1 MEKKKR
7 NKRKLNKAIF
17 STFMSLL
24 ILFVVLGNPY
34 TAKAEKVWNYTEL
47 STIEND
53 GIGTFLYPGDVIK
66 VREDGYLEVRY
77 YIDDGQHS
85 DYDLLLGGGFV
96 PFKAAWGSATAY
108 EDTDDYLL
116 YKNDFTFPIKPD
128 TGDEDFYIYEVY
140 EIGIAYTA
148 RNLKDGGQAENCIL
162 PRVKAY
168 PAYRTA
174 FHDGSGNVIDGDAKN
189 YVYEAARDSENA
201 IAIYYFAF
209 EDDQA
214 PLLEADSELGELIGW
229 SDSEDYLIE
238 SESEDSN
245 FFALDGNYAFSSTP
259 GAVSGTYDLYPVYE
273 YYETVLEVSAEDF
286 SEGQNPSDYLQ
297 IETNRPQTSEMRNYK
312 INYILLNDDGTTENV
327 EGEPA
332 KPGHYKVVVSLDKTG
347 ETIVNSDGFL
357 ESRACSSATA
367 SAEFNIISGAV
378 LSTKPSANTLTYNGT
393 SQELISKGVASGGE
407 VLYSLSKDGE
417 YTTAVP
423 TAKDAGKYTVWY
435 MVKGLDGR
443 ADISPASID
452 VTIAPYIA
460 SLGWPY
466 TEFEYDGTSHCPPAI
481 VTNLFDGDHC
491 VVIVSGAQTAAG
503 KYTAT
508 AVSLTNTNYALPAAN
523 TIEFSIVSNDEE
535 NTKENIDNNG
545 QAEIQ
550 QVKLKGSVNVS
561 MAGFYYGG
569 KQTSPVITSST
580 NDVKGAKVSYK
591 RAGSADSTY
600 TPSVPTEV
608 GSYIVKV
615 TLPANDKYNACSAT
629 GEFTISY
636 LPTPANAYTIKGT
649 KGDDG
654 WYKSDVV
661 ITPAT
666 GYQISYG
673 DRNHFSNNDIKIEKN
688 VNQVFVYI
696 RDAATYEQTDVITI
710 NGFKIDSQSPKVE
723 DMTSGEVYFADE
735 NGSLTCIVKDENL
748 SHVVIN
754 GNKVDLTDLGDGRKS
769 FKISVGAKKETV
781 SFTAFDLAGNKT
793 DFEVIC
799 APSWKKDGVIK
810 EGEIYLE
817 AGEKFTIPEGKWVVD
832 GDNTVYVGGSVFYAA
847 KEGLYTFKKQ

>member
-1 MEKKKR
+1 MKKFQKEL
-7 NKRKLNKAIF
+7 RKNTKEIISVL
-17 STFMSLL
+17 LCLVL
-24 ILFVVLGNPY
+24 ILGTLTFPSKVTAADSPASNVYVFDSVLP
-34 TAKAEKVWNYTEL
+34 
-47 STIEND
+47 SFS
-53 GIGTFLYPGDVIK
+53 GTYVFPGDVFSPTTFVDSGTNVTYSGAFNIK
-66 VREDGYLEVRY
+66 YKTRVPLVVGYTDYTDGDSLK
-77 YIDDGQHS
+77 
-85 DYDLLLGGGFV
+85 YD
-96 PFKAAWGSATAY
+96 
-108 EDTDDYLL
+108 
-116 YKNDFTFPIKPD
+116 DFTLPLKID
-128 TGDEDFYIYEVY
+128 SSLEYNSYIYTMY
-140 EIGIAYTA
+140 
-148 RNLKDGGQAENCIL
+148 
-162 PRVKAY
+162 
-168 PAYRTA
+168 
-174 FHDGSGNVIDGDAKN
+174 
-189 YVYEAARDSENA
+189 
-201 IAIYYFAF
+201 
-209 EDDQA
+209 
-214 PLLEADSELGELIGW
+214 AD
-229 SDSEDYLIE
+229 
-238 SESEDSN
+238 N
-245 FFALDGNYAFSSTP
+245 HST
-259 GAVSGTYDLYPVYE
+259 
-273 YYETVLEVSAEDF
+273 
-286 SEGQNPSDYLQ
+286 
-297 IETNRPQTSEMRNYK
+297 
-312 INYILLNDDGTTENV
+312 DDGTTPSTFYWELDFEAFPGFQIIYHDADKNPVNKWGSHFYFLDINGGGEVGVSANMSSDFELEKAYDDTLGEQIGWSVSPDYIDSTESSGVLFIPAEEGVALLYDDNLFSECMENTQDGVLNLYPVFNLVPSTLSVKAEDYEEGGELSLSIDTNRKDEYTLSYEKKNADGTFTALSAAPKTAGDYRVTV
-327 EGEPA
+327 EFPESETYFVA
-332 KPGHYKVVVSLDKTG
+332 DDFEETG
-347 ETIVNSDGFL
+347 MKISERGY
-357 ESRACSSATA
+357 TA
-367 SAEFNIISGAV
+367 ISQNAEFSIISNASV
-378 LSTKPSANTLTYNGT
+378 TTKPVAYSPTYNGT

-466 TEFEYDGTSHCPPAI
+466 TEFEYDGRSHCPPAI

-491 VVIVSGAQTAAG
+491 VVNVSGAQTAAG

-535 NTKENIDNNG
+535 NTKENKDNNG

-550 QVKLKGSVNVS
+550 QVKLKGSVSVS

-569 KQTSPVITSST
+569 KQTTPVITSNT

-636 LPTPANAYTIKGT
+636 LPTPTNAYTIKGN
-649 KGDDG
+649 KGEEG
-654 WYKSDVV
+654 WYTSDVV
-661 ITPAT
+661 ITPGV

-673 DRNHFSNNDIKIEKN
+673 DRNHFSNNGIKIEKN

-696 RDAATYEQTDVITI
+696 RDASTYEQTDVITI

-754 GNKVDLTDLGDGRKS
+754 GKKVDLTDLGDGRKS

-847 KEGLYTFKKQ
+847 KEGLYSFKKQ

>member
-85 DYDLLLGGGFV
+85 DYDLILGGGFV

-116 YKNDFTFPIKPD
+116 YKNDFTFPTKPD

-327 EGEPA
+327 EDEPA

-378 LSTKPSANTLTYNGT
+378 LSTKPSANTLTYNGS
-393 SQELISKGVASGGE
+393 SQALVSEGSATGGT
-407 VLYSLSKDGE
+407 VCYSLSKDGDF
-417 YTTAVP
+417 TPAVP
-423 TAKDAGKYTVWY
+423 SAKDAGKYTVWY
-435 MVKGLDGR
+435 MVRGEGGR
-443 ADISPASID
+443 SDISPASVD
-452 VTIAPYIA
+452 VTISPKTVGL
-460 SLGWPY
+460 SWSG
-466 TEFEYDGTSHCPPAI
+466 TEYEYDGSSHCPSATATGLCTGDSCD
-481 VTNLFDGDHC
+481 VT
-491 VVIVSGAQTAAG
+491 VSGTQTDAG
-503 KYTAT
+503 TYTAT
-508 AVSLTNTNYALPAAN
+508 ATALSNSNYVLPSAK
-523 TIEFSIVSNDEE
+523 TIEFTITQKSEE
-535 NTKENIDNNG
+535 EKAEEEEEEVEETVKE
-545 QAEIQ
+545 
-550 QVKLKGSVNVS
+550 KGSVSVS

-569 KQTSPVITSST
+569 AQTSPVITSTT
-580 NDVKGAKVSYK
+580 NDVKGAKVTYK
-591 RAGSADSTY
+591 PAGSADSAY
-600 TPSVPTEV
+600 TPTVPKEV
-608 GSYIVKV
+608 GRYIVKV

-629 GEFTISY
+629 AEFSINY
-636 LPTPANAYTIKGT
+636 LPTPDNAYSIKGS
-649 KGDDG
+649 KGEGG
-654 WYKSDVV
+654 WYTSDVT
-661 ITPAT
+661 ITPGA

-673 DRNHFSNNDIKIEKN
+673 DRNHYSNNGVKIERN

-696 RDAATYEQTDVITI
+696 RNESTFEETDVITI
-710 NGFKIDSQSPKVE
+710 GGFKIDSKSPKVE
-723 DMTSGEVYFADE
+723 DMESGEVYFADE
-735 NGSLTCIVKDENL
+735 SGNVICIVSDENL
-748 SHVVIN
+748 SHVVI
-754 GNKVDLTDLGDGRKS
+754 GENKVKLTDLGDGRKS
-769 FKISVGAKKETV
+769 FAIPAGAKKETV
-781 SFTAFDLAGNKT
+781 SFTAYDLAGNKT
-793 DFEVIC
+793 EFNVIT
-799 APSWKKDGVIK
+799 APSWKRNGVIS
-810 EGEIYLE
+810 EGELFLE

-832 GDNTVYVGGSVFYAA
+832 GDSTVYMGGSVFYAS
-847 KEGLYTFKKQ
+847 KEGMYAFKKQ

>member
-1 MEKKKR
+1 MKKFYR
-7 NKRKLNKAIF
+7 ELNKYIKEIISVA
-17 STFMSLL
+17 LCLVL
-24 ILFVVLGNPY
+24 ILGTLSFPAKVTAAGNPSS
-34 TAKAEKVWNYTEL
+34 KVYVFDSDTP
-47 STIEND
+47 SFSDAYI
-53 GIGTFLYPGDVIK
+53 FAGDVFSPK
-66 VREDGYLEVRY
+66 
-77 YIDDGQHS
+77 S
-85 DYDLLLGGGFV
+85 FV
-96 PFKAAWGSATAY
+96 DPGTNETVNTA
-108 EDTDDYLL
+108 
-116 YKNDFTFPIKPD
+116 F
-128 TGDEDFYIYEVY
+128 
-140 EIGIAYTA
+140 EI
-148 RNLKDGGQAENCIL
+148 
-162 PRVKAY
+162 
-168 PAYRTA
+168 AYRTRVPLVA
-174 FHDGSGNVIDGDAKN
+174 TYTSMDGFK
-189 YVYEAARDSENA
+189 
-201 IAIYYFAF
+201 
-209 EDDQA
+209 
-214 PLLEADSELGELIGW
+214 
-229 SDSEDYLIE
+229 SEDYTVPLKIDPTGE
-238 SESEDSN
+238 YGSYIYYVYNGGLLTDDDLPVNTNCWALN
-245 FFALDGNYAFSSTP
+245 FDAFPGFQVLYHDADGNVLNNWGSHCFYLDLNGGGELGVSANMSMDFELEKAYDDVL
-259 GAVSGTYDLYPVYE
+259 GEQIGWAVSSDYIDSTESSGVLYISAEEGPALLYEDNLFSACMSNTQNGILNLYPVFDLASS
-273 YYETVLEVSAEDF
+273 TLSVSAEDF
-286 SEGQNPSDYLQ
+286 EEGGELSLSVD
-297 IETNRPQTSEMRNYK
+297 TNRKDEYTVSYEKKNTDGIFSAISAAPTTPGDYRVTVSFPATETK
-312 INYILLNDDGTTENV
+312 LL
-327 EGEPA
+327 EGEYGMEIKERGYTA
-332 KPGHYKVVVSLDKTG
+332 IS
-347 ETIVNSDGFL
+347 ESD
-357 ESRACSSATA
+357 
-367 SAEFNIISGAV
+367 EFSIIS
-378 LSTKPSANTLTYNGT
+378 STSITTKPVAFSPTYNGT

-423 TAKDAGKYTVWY
+423 IAKDAGKYTVWY

-452 VTIAPYIA
+452 VTIAPKTVGL
-460 SLGWPY
+460 SWLG
-466 TEFEYDGTSHCPPAI
+466 TEYEYDGASHCPSAA
-481 VTNLFDGDHC
+481 VTGLCEGDSC
-491 VVIVSGAQTAAG
+491 DVTVTGAQTEAG

-508 AVSLTNTNYALPAAN
+508 AVSLTNSNYALPKAN
-523 TIEFSIVSNDEE
+523 TIEFTIVGKSEE
-535 NTKENIDNNG
+535 NKEENIEP
-545 QAEIQ
+545 EIEEKDPAKSEGK
-550 QVKLKGSVNVS
+550 VSVS

-629 GEFTISY
+629 GDFTISY
-636 LPTPANAYTIKGT
+636 LPTPANAYTIKGN
-649 KGDDG
+649 KGEEG
-654 WYKSDVV
+654 WYTSDVV
-661 ITPAT
+661 ITPGV

-673 DRNHFSNNDIKIEKN
+673 DRNHFSNNGIKIEKN

-696 RDAATYEQTDVITI
+696 RDASTYEQTDVITI

-723 DMTSGEVYFADE
+723 DMTSGEVYFGDE
-735 NGSLTCIVKDENL
+735 TGNLSIIVSDENL

>member
-1 MEKKKR
+1 MKKFYR
-7 NKRKLNKAIF
+7 ELNKYIKEIISVA
-17 STFMSLL
+17 LCLVL
-24 ILFVVLGNPY
+24 ILGTLSFPAKVTAAGNPSS
-34 TAKAEKVWNYTEL
+34 KVYVFDSDTP
-47 STIEND
+47 SFSDTYI
-53 GIGTFLYPGDVIK
+53 FAGDVFSPK
-66 VREDGYLEVRY
+66 
-77 YIDDGQHS
+77 S
-85 DYDLLLGGGFV
+85 FV
-96 PFKAAWGSATAY
+96 DSGTNETVDTAFK
-108 EDTDDYLL
+108 
-116 YKNDFTFPIKPD
+116 I
-128 TGDEDFYIYEVY
+128 
-140 EIGIAYTA
+140 
-148 RNLKDGGQAENCIL
+148 
-162 PRVKAY
+162 
-168 PAYRTA
+168 AYRTRVPLVA
-174 FHDGSGNVIDGDAKN
+174 TYTSMDGFK
-189 YVYEAARDSENA
+189 
-201 IAIYYFAF
+201 
-209 EDDQA
+209 
-214 PLLEADSELGELIGW
+214 
-229 SDSEDYLIE
+229 SEDYTVPLKIDPTCEYGSYIYYVYNGGLSTDDDLPVNTNCWTLNFDAFPGFQVLYYDADGNVLNNWGSHCYYLDLNGGGELGVSANMSMDFELEKAYDDVLGEQIGWAVSSDYIDSTE
-238 SESEDSN
+238 SSGVLYISAEEGPALLYEDS
-245 FFALDGNYAFSSTP
+245 LFSACMSNTQN
-259 GAVSGTYDLYPVYE
+259 GILNLYPVFDL
-273 YYETVLEVSAEDF
+273 TPSTLSVSAEDF
-286 SEGQNPSDYLQ
+286 EEGGELSLSID
-297 IETNRPQTSEMRNYK
+297 TNRKDEYT
-312 INYILLNDDGTTENV
+312 
-327 EGEPA
+327 
-332 KPGHYKVVVSLDKTG
+332 VSYEKK
-347 ETIVNSDGFL
+347 NSDGTYSALSAAPTTAGDYRVTVSFPETETHLL
-357 ESRACSSATA
+357 EGEYGMEIKERGYTAISDSVEFSILSSAT
-367 SAEFNIISGAV
+367 
-378 LSTKPSANTLTYNGT
+378 LTTKPVAYSPTYNGT

-535 NTKENIDNNG
+535 NTKENKDNNG

-580 NDVKGAKVSYK
+580 NDVKEAKVFYK

-600 TPSVPTEV
+600 SPSVPTEV
-608 GSYIVKV
+608 GSYTVKV
-615 TLPANDKYNACSAT
+615 TLPSNDKYNACSAT

-661 ITPAT
+661 ITPGV

-673 DRNHFSNNDIKIEKN
+673 DRNHFSNNGIKIEKN

-696 RDAATYEQTDVITI
+696 RDASTYEQTDVITI

-754 GNKVDLTDLGDGRKS
+754 GNKVELTDLGDGRKS

>member
-47 STIEND
+47 STIKND

-85 DYDLLLGGGFV
+85 DYDLLLGRGYV

-116 YKNDFTFPIKPD
+116 YKNDFTFPTKPD

-174 FHDGSGNVIDGDAKN
+174 FHDGFGNVIDADAKN
-189 YVYEAARDSENA
+189 YVYEAGWDSENA

-357 ESRACSSATA
+357 ESRAWSSATA

-378 LSTKPSANTLTYNGT
+378 LSTKPSANTLTYNGS
-393 SQELISKGVASGGE
+393 SQSLVSEGSATGGT
-407 VLYSLSKDGE
+407 VCYSLSKDGDF
-417 YTTAVP
+417 TPAVP
-423 TAKDAGKYTVWY
+423 SAKDAGKYTVWY
-435 MVKGLDGR
+435 MVRGEGGR
-443 ADISPASID
+443 SDISPASVD
-452 VTIAPYIA
+452 VTISPKTVGL
-460 SLGWPY
+460 SWSG
-466 TEFEYDGTSHCPPAI
+466 TEYEYDGSSHCPSATATGLCTGDSCD
-481 VTNLFDGDHC
+481 VT
-491 VVIVSGAQTAAG
+491 VSGTQTDAG
-503 KYTAT
+503 TYTAT
-508 AVSLTNTNYALPAAN
+508 ATALSNSNYALPSAK
-523 TIEFSIVSNDEE
+523 TIEFTITQKSEE
-535 NTKENIDNNG
+535 EKAEEEEEEVEETVKE
-545 QAEIQ
+545 
-550 QVKLKGSVNVS
+550 KGSVSVS

-569 KQTSPVITSST
+569 AQTSPVITSTT
-580 NDVKGAKVSYK
+580 NDVKGAKVTYK
-591 RAGSADSTY
+591 PAGSADSAY
-600 TPSVPTEV
+600 TPTVPKEV
-608 GSYIVKV
+608 GRYIVKV

-629 GEFTISY
+629 AEFSIIY
-636 LPTPANAYTIKGT
+636 LPTPDNAYSIKGS
-649 KGDDG
+649 KGEDG
-654 WYKSDVV
+654 WYTSDVT
-661 ITPAT
+661 ITPGA

-673 DRNHFSNNDIKIEKN
+673 DRNHYSNNGVKIERN

-696 RDAATYEQTDVITI
+696 RNESTFEETDVITI
-710 NGFKIDSQSPKVE
+710 GGFKIDSKSPKVE
-723 DMTSGEVYFADE
+723 DMESGEVYFADE
-735 NGSLTCIVKDENL
+735 SGNVICIVSDENL
-748 SHVVIN
+748 SHVVI
-754 GNKVDLTDLGDGRKS
+754 GENKVKLTDLGDGRKS
-769 FKISVGAKKETV
+769 FAIPAGAKKEAV
-781 SFTAFDLAGNKT
+781 SFTAYDLAGNKT
-793 DFEVIC
+793 EFNVIT
-799 APSWKKDGVIK
+799 APSWKRNGVIS
-810 EGEIYLE
+810 EGELFLE
-817 AGEKFTIPEGKWVVD
+817 AGERFTIPEGKWVVD
-832 GDNTVYVGGSVFYAA
+832 GDSTVYMGGSVFYAS
-847 KEGLYTFKKQ
+847 KEGMYAFKKQ